1 MTLQVGYSKRRT
13 LLLER
18 WLRPV
23 IQRIGRDGVEEPLQ
37 EKKLNAYERSLLEK
51 EQLRE
56 AYLQKY
62 IDEQRELLLY
72 PGNNPKTIIIYPL
85 TSGLGN
91 NLGVLAEGILISML
105 THRRLQSAFGR
116 SE

>member
-1 MTLQVGYSKRRT
+1 M
-13 LLLER
+13 
-18 WLRPV
+18 
-23 IQRIGRDGVEEPLQ
+23 
-37 EKKLNAYERSLLEK
+37 LEK

-62 IDEQRELLLY
+62 INEQKELFLY